1 MQSFAGFPPWSIVYS
16 FGVLFFVFI
25 TFLRM
30 LNIENCKKYSLGFNY
45 VQKLTRKKELT
56 NNLKKCL
63 LLEKSNK

>member
-1 MQSFAGFPPWSIVYS
+1 MQSFAGFPPWLIVYS

-45 VQKLTRKKELT
+45 VQKLEFVTFFINQEKGT
-56 NNLKKCL
+56 NK
-63 LLEKSNK
+63 